1 MIRPGAWTLKNFIDT
16 EKPRK
21 IKGFSKKSFK
31 KVAKKFDFPLAFS
44 PYMLYNMAVVCLWD
58 DAAGCRPA
66 LAGNCSGPALLDRA
80 TGSTSHRWTIA
91 ARGRRQRDSEA

>member
-1 MIRPGAWTLKNFIDT
+1 
-16 EKPRK
+16 
-21 IKGFSKKSFK
+21 
-31 KVAKKFDFPLAFS
+31 
-44 PYMLYNMAVVCLWD
+44 MLYNVTVVCLWD

-91 ARGRRQRDSEA
+91 EQGKTPKGFRGVTYILFCVEDARRGDSHLWLRERKN

>member
-1 MIRPGAWTLKNFIDT
+1 MIRPGTWTLKNFIDT

-44 PYMLYNMAVVCLWD
+44 LYMLYNIAVVCLWD